1 MAKDSATLPR
11 FTIPWSLIPMKLLVG
26 AAVLSTLVREF
37 FPLSYFAMYAGMY
50 PSADYV
56 YVTDLSG
63 EPIALQTE
71 THTRTAH
78 LKRAHHAYYLE
89 ELERLGGSHRSEQAA
104 AIAGKRVMQW
114 LVDDSPRPTG
124 SSPALHRVS
133 HASLHLGVADDN
145 LHGPL
150 CWPHYNR
157 AVVAALAVMLVLISS
172 IWLGFVVPCGARC
185 WPVAL
190 GRHLKGGGRRGWFGQ
205 RHVAPTSSSI
215 RYAGTVSRRWCA
227 ETAHSAS
234 DRRCSG
240 HRDGRRG
247 TIST

>member
-1 MAKDSATLPR
+1 MAKDSAALPR

-26 AAVLSTLVREF
+26 AVVLSTLVREF

-114 LVDDSPRPTG
+114 LVDDGPRKEELRETHDGLRLVRVDLTLNVETG
-124 SSPALHRVS
+124 EVEQDEQV
-133 HASLHLGVADDN
+133 LGV
-145 LHGPL
+145 
-150 CWPHYNR
+150 C
-157 AVVAALAVMLVLISS
+157 AA
-172 IWLGFVVPCGARC
+172 GGA
-185 WPVAL
+185 A
-190 GRHLKGGGRRGWFGQ
+190 
-205 RHVAPTSSSI
+205 A
-215 RYAGTVSRRWCA
+215 
-227 ETAHSAS
+227 
-234 DRRCSG
+234 
-240 HRDGRRG
+240 
-247 TIST
+247 